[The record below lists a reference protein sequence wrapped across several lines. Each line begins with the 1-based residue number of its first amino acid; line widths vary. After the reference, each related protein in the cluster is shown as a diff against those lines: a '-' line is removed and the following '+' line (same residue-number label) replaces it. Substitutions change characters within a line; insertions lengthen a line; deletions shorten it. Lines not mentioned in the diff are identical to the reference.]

1 MQAPATCPSA
11 HIHTYHPSAHTHQWH
26 GEAGTAVLVD
36 DWKQA
41 YRISNMVLPS
51 SWFSPEVP
59 LMKRSKEADQGSKW
73 VILVYPTATEVNL

>member
-11 HIHTYHPSAHTHQWH
+11 HIHTHHPSAHTHQWH

-41 YRISNMVLPS
+41 YKISNMVLPS

-73 VILVYPTATEVNL
+73 VILVCPTATEVNL